1 MQKRRVVITGM
12 GVAAP
17 NAHGL
22 NQFEEA
28 LREGRSGIRFIPEL
42 QELNFACQIGGVP
55 QDFERIRNSYFD
67 HEKLMSL
74 NDNIGY
80 ASVCAVD
87 AWTDAGF
94 TVPDTDD
101 DRVDW
106 DTGVIVGSGIGGM
119 DTIAKTVV
127 PMVNDGKVRRMGSRI
142 VEQVM
147 NSGTSARIAGLLA
160 LGNQVTSN
168 SSACSTGNE
177 AVIEALWRIRM
188 GLAKRILA
196 GGSEG
201 ASPYIWAG
209 FDAMRV
215 ICRKFND
222 QPETASRPLS
232 ATASGFVPGSGAA
245 VLVVE
250 DLEYALERGAR
261 IYAEVLGGAVNCGGH
276 RMGGSITAPNP
287 EGVRR
292 CIRAAMSDAGITA
305 KEVDAINGH
314 LTATF
319 ADPYEVKNWSAALER
334 EPDDFPYIN
343 STKSLIG
350 HCLGAAGAIESVAT
364 VLQLYKKFLHP
375 SVNCEDIHPDI
386 TEFKDKIPQKCMD
399 YPELKTI
406 AKAGFGFGDVNS
418 CLIFKKWGN
427 NNQQGVL

>member
-1 MQKRRVVITGM
+1 M
-12 GVAAP
+12 GVVAP

-28 LREGRSGIRFIPEL
+28 LRKGRSGIRFIPEL
-42 QELNFACQIGGVP
+42 QELNFACQIGGIP
-55 QDFERIRNSYFD
+55 QDFEKIRNSYFD
-67 HEKLMSL
+67 QEKLMSL

-80 ASVCAVD
+80 ASVCAID
-87 AWTDAGF
+87 AWRDAGF
-94 TVPDTDD
+94 TVPDTYD

-127 PMVNDGKVRRMGSRI
+127 PMVNEGKVRRMGSRI

-147 NSGTSARIAGLLA
+147 NSGTSASIAGLLA

-177 AVIEALWRIRM
+177 AVVEALWRIRM

-215 ICRKFND
+215 ICRKFNG
-222 QPETASRPLS
+222 QPEIASRPLS

-250 DLEYALERGAR
+250 DLESALERGAR

-292 CIRAAMSDAGITA
+292 CIRAAISDAGITP
-305 KEVDAINGH
+305 KDVDAINGH

-334 EPDDFPYIN
+334 KPDDFPYIN
-343 STKSLIG
+343 STKSMIG
-350 HCLGAAGAIESVAT
+350 HCLGAAGAIESVAS
-364 VLQLYKKFLHP
+364 VLQLYGKFLHP

-386 TEFKDKIPQKCMD
+386 IEFKDKIPKKCMD

-427 NNQQGVL
+427 NNQQGAI

>member
-12 GVAAP
+12 GVTAP

-28 LREGRSGIRFIPEL
+28 LREGRSGIRFIPKL

-55 QDFERIRNSYFD
+55 QDFERIRSSYFD
-67 HEKLMSL
+67 HEKLLSL

-80 ASVCAVD
+80 ASVSAVD

-94 TVPDTDD
+94 TMPDSDD
-101 DRVDW
+101 DHVDW
-106 DTGVIVGSGIGGM
+106 DTGVIVGSGVGGM

-127 PMVNDGKVRRMGSRI
+127 PMVNEGKVRRMGSRI

-188 GLAKRILA
+188 GLAKRVLA

-222 QPETASRPLS
+222 QPEAASRPLS

-245 VLVVE
+245 VLVIE
-250 DLEYALERGAR
+250 DLESALERGAR

-287 EGVRR
+287 EGVKR
-292 CIRAAMSDAGITA
+292 CIRAAVSDAAISP
-305 KEVDAINGH
+305 EEIDAINGH

-319 ADPYEVKNWSAALER
+319 ADPGEVKNWAAALER
-334 EPDDFPYIN
+334 TPGNFPYIS

-350 HCLGAAGAIESVAT
+350 HCLGAAGAIECVA
-364 VLQLYKKFLHP
+364 VALQLYKGFLHP

-418 CLIFKKWGN
+418 CLIFKKWEE
-427 NNQQGVL
+427 